1 MSFLCLRPPF
11 LVLVDEMT
19 GNLQTPFSSQDPVFQ
34 RTLSALPPPLLEALK
49 ACGMTSPCHLR
60 AYPRTPAEQL
70 GLLPLVV
77 LGPGESGAHTMVLG
91 TPHSSVPHTMVLGTP
106 HSSMTFDDGTGTQDV
121 LLSSIVSPPAAV
133 AAVSFSPSLSVSAS
147 SSASVSLFTPTH
159 TDRDLES
166 GSVAVSTPAT
176 ERDLESG
183 PVLACTPATDRV
195 LESGFAPV
203 PVSRVKKVKTSGK
216 EAAQVVKTA
225 VFPRISKQS
234 KNAQKVRESSAQ
246 ILRAEVPSNGCAG
259 TLAQNLHTV
268 SPSNLWG
275 AVLLEPSE
283 PVQNFVRDSQTDS
296 TAEKT
301 AQIVSTAAQKS
312 LPPPDFLVPYH
323 TLVRDGAL
331 PPHFEDAF
339 CTLEVP
345 ALLAA
350 TRQDRKVSTVTNMQ
364 ATTWPQERQKLK
376 TQEARLEKSAA
387 DQFFL
392 AADKAP
398 RRYRAKFQRG
408 LYAGPNAR
416 TEAEET
422 ERTKWIEV
430 LAAMLTRTP
439 TPMGALL
446 ASQPSNMQLLGAGKR
461 ASTLRSWVWAV
472 KRFLDWLALTNS
484 KGYPTSLEDFTGYL
498 QARKSE
504 PCTRGALRGAHKAL
518 VFLEEVA
525 GVTSEAKVTT
535 TSQSTSSSRGNFS
548 PALSQVVPRNKHR
561 GCSSACSQHSS
572 S

>member
-1 MSFLCLRPPF
+1 MRIRAHRPSSWDCYRWSL
-11 LVLVDEMT
+11 LVLGSREHIRRHTRV
-19 GNLQTPFSSQDPVFQ
+19 
-34 RTLSALPPPLLEALK
+34 
-49 ACGMTSPCHLR
+49 CHIR
-60 AYPRTPAEQL
+60 RYWAR
-70 GLLPLVV
+70 
-77 LGPGESGAHTMVLG
+77 HT
-91 TPHSSVPHTMVLGTP
+91 H
-106 HSSMTFDDGTGTQDV
+106 DGTGTQDV
-121 LLSSIVSPPAAV
+121 QLSSFVSQPAAV

-147 SSASVSLFTPTH
+147 SSASVSLFAPTNT

-166 GSVAVSTPAT
+166 GS
-176 ERDLESG
+176 
-183 PVLACTPATDRV
+183 VLACTPATDRV

-225 VFPRISKQS
+225 VFPRISKHS
-234 KNAQKVRESSAQ
+234 KNVQKVSESSAQ
-246 ILRAEVPSNGCAG
+246 ILRAEGPSNGCAG
-259 TLAQNLHTV
+259 DPRTKPPHCVPIKSL
-268 SPSNLWG
+268 G
-275 AVLLEPSE
+275 CEVLLEPSE

-301 AQIVSTAAQKS
+301 AQLVSTAAQKS
-312 LPPPDFLVPYH
+312 LPPPDFLVLYH

-364 ATTWPQERQKLK
+364 ATTWLQERQKLRN
-376 TQEARLEKSAA
+376 QEARLEKSAA
-387 DQFFL
+387 DQFLL

-398 RRYRAKFQRG
+398 RRYRSKFQRG

-416 TEAEET
+416 KEAEET
-422 ERTKWIEV
+422 ERTKWVEV

-461 ASTLRSWVWAV
+461 ASTLRSRVRAV

-484 KGYPTSLEDFTGYL
+484 KGYSTSLEDFTGYL
-498 QARKSE
+498 QARQSE

-535 TSQSTSSSRGNFS
+535 TSVHLIIEMELLASSLPGRPSKQAPRMLISTRAADSRRQSASV
-548 PALSQVVPRNKHR
+548 L
-561 GCSSACSQHSS
+561 
-572 S
+572 